1 MSLFSE
7 FPTISK
13 EEWLSK
19 IEKDLKGKALED
31 LNWKIDEEWIVSP
44 IAHSSDLAV
53 KEAPI
58 LQQEKVNNNWEIGEV
73 IFVKDVKTANQ
84 EALTALEG
92 GVNALLFEL
101 PVEFTSNDFEVLLK
115 NIQLEWIS
123 IHFRVPSDL
132 SLATLL
138 DYLSK
143 KNANTQN
150 IKGSWRSDKVEL
162 KKQSDLPRFKLLS
175 VDGTAH
181 YKSTEQT
188 IEELTQILL
197 STNAYLKEIEAN
209 QVNSL
214 QLSIA
219 IGESYFI
226 NIAKIRALKI
236 LWHNLMSAYELETP
250 LTLEAHLA
258 LASLTDDQHQNMIQM
273 STQALSAVI
282 AGVDRLF
289 LTPANHSNTA
299 FTKRIARNVQHLLQ
313 LESHLDHVIDPSAGS
328 YYIENLTNEIVEQV
342 WEKFCSKTQ

>member
-7 FPTISK
+7 FSTISK

-31 LNWKIDEEWIVSP
+31 LNWKISEDWMVSP

-53 KEAPI
+53 RETTI
-58 LQQEKVNNNWEIGEV
+58 LHQEKTDNNWEIGEV
-73 IFVKDVKTANQ
+73 IFVKDAKTANQ
-84 EALTALEG
+84 EA
-92 GVNALLFEL
+92 
-101 PVEFTSNDFEVLLK
+101 
-115 NIQLEWIS
+115 I
-123 IHFRVPSDL
+123 
-132 SLATLL
+132 
-138 DYLSK
+138 
-143 KNANTQN
+143 
-150 IKGSWRSDKVEL
+150 
-162 KKQSDLPRFKLLS
+162 
-175 VDGTAH
+175 DGTLH
-181 YKSTEQT
+181 YRNREQT

-258 LASLTDDQHQNMIQM
+258 TSSLTDDQHQNMIQM

-289 LTPANHSNTA
+289 LTPADHSYTA

-313 LESHLDHVIDPSAGS
+313 LESHLDQVIDPSAGS
-328 YYIENLTNEIVEQV
+328 YYIEKLTNEIVEQV
-342 WEKFCSKTQ
+342 WGKFTALASH